1 MPAFSFEITH
11 FTLTLFLSR
20 SMQLFSFSIMISSRV
35 WPSFANENRHE
46 EYIVYIIFEPI
57 GASINTYAAKI
68 SKRKVAHSRKTV

>member
-1 MPAFSFEITH
+1 
-11 FTLTLFLSR
+11 
-20 SMQLFSFSIMISSRV
+20 MISSRV

-68 SKRKVAHSRKTV
+68 SKRKKRLLPQNSLIKLTARRSELLTLKNT